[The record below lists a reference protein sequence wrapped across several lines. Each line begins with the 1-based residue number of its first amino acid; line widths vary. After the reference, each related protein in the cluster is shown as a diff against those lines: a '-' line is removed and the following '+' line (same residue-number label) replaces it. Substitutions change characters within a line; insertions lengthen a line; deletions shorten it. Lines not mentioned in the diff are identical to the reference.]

1 MAESVTVSFPSNDWV
16 ILLLVSHGYF
26 AREADIANTR
36 GNADAKCTKSRSTK
50 RERSTAKTHV

>member
-1 MAESVTVSFPSNDWV
+1 V
-16 ILLLVSHGYF
+16 ILLLVSRGYF

-36 GNADAKCTKSRSTK
+36 GNADAKRTKSRSTK